1 MMRYLLPLTNLLIL
15 AFLYGTG
22 TPAYAAAGS
31 LKGRVLYKG
40 PLQAPAYD
48 TPSLDHH
55 ACGKKPIM
63 NKDFLM
69 DSEGGLA
76 YTVVTLSGKA
86 AQGGKKLPKT
96 ITLDQQGCEFRPFTV
111 VIPVGGTLVVTNNDP
126 ALHNVHI
133 KDYKKNKPGK
143 TITNTAQP
151 PKATPLSITLKEPG
165 PFHLE
170 CDLHYWMRGWIY
182 VTEAP
187 LATTTNAQG
196 HFEFKDVPP
205 GSYTLQSWHSKA
217 GTSAKN
223 ITIYPDKETAVE
235 VSIGP

>member
-1 MMRYLLPLTNLLIL
+1 MMHFLSRLTRLLVFLLL
-15 AFLYGTG
+15 FGVGTTAHSAG
-22 TPAYAAAGS
+22 GS

-40 PLQAPAYD
+40 TVQAAVYN

-55 ACGKKPIM
+55 ACGRKPKIS
-63 NKDFLM
+63 KELLM

-76 YTVVTLSGKA
+76 YVVVTLSGKA
-86 AQGGKKLPKT
+86 AEGAKKLPKT

-151 PKATPLSITLKEPG
+151 PKATPLTLSLKEPG
-165 PFHLE
+165 PFRLE
-170 CDLHYWMRGWIY
+170 CDLHYWMQGWIY

-196 HFEFKDVPP
+196 HFEFQDLPP
-205 GSYTLQSWHSKA
+205 GSYTLHSWHSQA

-223 ITIYPDKETAVE
+223 ITILPGKQSVVE
-235 VSIGP
+235 ILIGP